1 MEIYLGIGLLI
12 AIMAVYVVAAYYLFR
27 FIDRKWLKRGWGKAQ
42 LLSLVAS
49 AALLFVTV
57 RSVVMGD
64 PFSEI
69 FPLLVLMFV
78 TLVLVFNRR

>member
-1 MEIYLGIGLLI
+1 MEIYLAIGMLI
-12 AIMAVYVVAAYYLFR
+12 AIMAVYVIAGYFLFR
-27 FIDRKWLKRGWGKAQ
+27 FIDRKWLKRGWGNAQ

-49 AALLFVTV
+49 AALLVVTV
-57 RSVVMGD
+57 RSIVRGD

-78 TLVLVFNRR
+78 TLVLVFKRK